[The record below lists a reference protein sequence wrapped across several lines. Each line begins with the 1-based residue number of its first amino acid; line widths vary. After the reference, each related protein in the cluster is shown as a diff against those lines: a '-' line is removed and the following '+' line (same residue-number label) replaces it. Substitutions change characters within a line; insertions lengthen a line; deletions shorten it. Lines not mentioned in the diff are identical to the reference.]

1 SSAKINQ
8 HFMQGSF
15 AEGLKEVPMI
25 EEKLKEYALY
35 IDNHRQL
42 VFNYKIASLY
52 FGSGNYDISIDYL
65 QKIINGSEG
74 MRNDLQC
81 YARLLHLMA
90 HYELGNFEI
99 IESLI
104 RSVYRYMAKMENLTI
119 VEEEIFKFL
128 RNSFHVHRQKLK
140 PELQK
145 LLGNIKKLE
154 KNRFQTRS
162 FAYLDIISWVESKVL
177 EKPMSTIIREK
188 SLQRKKRI

>member
-1 SSAKINQ
+1 
-8 HFMQGSF
+8 
-15 AEGLKEVPMI
+15 
-25 EEKLKEYALY
+25 
-35 IDNHRQL
+35 

-52 FGSGNYDISIDYL
+52 FGSGNYAVSIDYL
-65 QKIINGSEG
+65 QKIINGSDG

-90 HYELGNFEI
+90 HYELKNYDI

-104 RSVYRYMAKMENLTI
+104 RSVYRYMAKMATLTI

-128 RNSFHVHRQKLK
+128 RNSFHVHPQKLK

-145 LLGNIKKLE
+145 LLVNIKKLE

-162 FAYLDIISWVESKVL
+162 FAYLDVISWVESKVY
-177 EKPMSTIIREK
+177 EKPMSSIIREK
-188 SLQRKKRI
+188 YLQEKRRLTN